1 MSIIAQWSLNTLKHV
16 LGAAKYFKQFL
27 QNSFSEPKEVKYI
40 KTFFFQ
46 ELEAL
51 CDRNLN
57 ICSQN

>member
-1 MSIIAQWSLNTLKHV
+1 VVTQHIETQV

-27 QNSFSEPKEVKYI
+27 YNSFSEPKEVKLL

-57 ICSQN
+57 ICSEN